1 MNFGLDSLEDKE
13 FLGSIKFRAI
23 QGIPTAILV
32 LLPMSLIRDMSGF
45 RYVSFASII
54 ALIYTGVVLLVEL
67 PDYAKKYYN
76 EDDC

>member
-1 MNFGLDSLEDKE
+1 MNFGLDSPEDIE

-45 RYVSFASII
+45 R
-54 ALIYTGVVLLVEL
+54 
-67 PDYAKKYYN
+67 
-76 EDDC
+76 